1 MQCQHQPS
9 KEFCFES
16 NCWVLMMLVF
26 LIVLIS
32 RHYHGNFQRDNTSNS
47 ISLKHIL
54 IDQRSLMF
62 TVWGQKLPTKDFSD
76 PPEGGLDLVVG
87 PSVSSVSYLGAGLIL
102 SLIWV
107 RVMMYVVF

>member
-16 NCWVLMMLVF
+16 YCWVLMMFVF

-62 TVWGQKLPTKDFSD
+62 TVWGQKLPTKDFCR
-76 PPEGGLDLVVG
+76 PVCVVG
-87 PSVSSVSYLGAGLIL
+87 FLSGCGSYLISYLGTGHDVCCVLISDL
-102 SLIWV
+102 
-107 RVMMYVVF
+107 RR